1 MVWSALRWSLLGS
14 FLASALVASA
24 CDPIAGA
31 VSPSWPAFPDP
42 PSRGP
47 ERTCQKSCAARAT
60 ACSDD
65 DCRRGCG
72 LVLDRLVEQQ
82 GDTVVAC
89 VAASAPRCDDRAWAA
104 CAARIGPHA
113 DGGPP
118 APPPPS
124 DDFEEN

>member
-1 MVWSALRWSLLGS
+1 VKASPLVWSVLWSVS
-14 FLASALVASA
+14 WAAA

-31 VSPSWPAFPDP
+31 ISPSWPAFPDP
-42 PSRGP
+42 SLRGP
-47 ERTCQKSCAARAT
+47 EPTCQARCAAHAK
-60 ACSDD
+60 ACRED

-72 LVLDRLVEQQ
+72 LVLDRLAERQ

-124 DDFEEN
+124 DDIEE